1 MPRQDI
7 HFPLKDAALREDVHL
22 LGGLVGEML
31 RDQGGEALFEA
42 VEGDRQAAIG
52 RRSGDAEDAVALV
65 VRTRGREATQAQD
78 LVRAFSTW
86 FQMVNM
92 AEKVHRIRRR
102 RQYLSGDGT
111 PQPGGIEDAISKLKH
126 KGLSLADIRK
136 LLLELWIEPVL
147 TAHPTEST
155 RRTLL
160 RKQQQ
165 VAELLL
171 RRLDVAH
178 PGNNEQY
185 ELLERIRAEI
195 TSGWQTADN
204 SRGRLTVADEREH
217 VLFFLVEVL
226 YEIVPVFYEEI
237 TTAIHKAY
245 GDEALGLDIPDII
258 RFGSW
263 VGGDMDGNPDVH
275 AKSIRETL
283 LRHQQLIVNRYYLE
297 CQQLAEQLSQ
307 SSSRTGVSPAL
318 RQRIEHYMV
327 LLPAAPSL
335 SPARQD
341 HMPYRVFLGQICE
354 RLRATYEGKQ
364 NHYESAAQLSFDI
377 GLIADS
383 LREHR
388 GQHAGLQPVV
398 RLQRRIKTF
407 GFHLATLDIRQHAD
421 VHHAVLSTGFGDAE
435 WSSKTHAQR
444 LERVRSALERDE
456 GPSQSMDATG
466 KRALWVFEAL
476 AHGRHRYGADAI
488 GPYIVSMAQGVDD
501 VLAVLLLARW
511 ADIADRRTGDVQVDV
526 GPLFESVQALE
537 SCGEVMSQLF
547 AEPLYRKHLAGRGNH
562 QYVVLGYADSNKD
575 SGVLTSRWLVRKAQ
589 EALVRVAAEAK
600 IELTIFHWRE
610 GTSSR
615 SAARNESLVRSVP
628 AGSIL
633 GRLRLTE
640 QGELINEKYGLRPI
654 ALRVFEQSF
663 SALSLAAAGVASPE
677 QVMPQWQQA
686 MDLMAREARNA
697 YRSLVYDDPTFFD
710 FFREVTPIDVIERMQ
725 IGSRPTSRDDKAGIA
740 GLRTVPWLSAWAQC
754 RYMIPGW
761 YGVGTALAAVT
772 REMSE
777 STLADLY
784 AHWFFFEH
792 MIDDVEL
799 ALARADLDMAGFY
812 ETLTHGK
819 HAEIVRKIRAEYD
832 LATQQ
837 LLKLK
842 GCARLLD
849 AEPTLQRS
857 IRLRNPYLDP
867 MHLMQVDLLQ
877 RWRTGGRVDRDLLA
891 ALLASVNGIASGLH
905 GSA

>member
-65 VRTRGREATQAQD
+65 VRTRGREALLAQD

-111 PQPGGIEDAISKLKH
+111 PQPGGIEDAITKLKQR
-126 KGLSLADIRK
+126 GLSLSDIRK
-136 LLLELWIEPVL
+136 LLMELWIEPVF

-160 RKQQQ
+160 RKQQE
-165 VAELLL
+165 VAKLLL
-171 RRLDVAH
+171 RRLDVAQ
-178 PGNNEQY
+178 PGNNEQHD
-185 ELLERIRAEI
+185 LIERIRAEI

-217 VLFFLVEVL
+217 VLFFVVEVL
-226 YEIVPVFYEEI
+226 YDIVPVFYEEVSA
-237 TTAIHKAY
+237 AIEKAY
-245 GDEALGLDIPDII
+245 GDEARELDIPDII

-283 LRHQQLIVNRYYLE
+283 ARHQQLIVNNYFLE

-307 SSSRTGVSPAL
+307 SSSRTGVSAEL
-318 RQRIEHYMV
+318 KQRIEHYMV

-341 HMPYRVFLGQICE
+341 HMPYRVFLGQVCE
-354 RLRATYEGKQ
+354 RLRATYESKQ
-364 NHYESAAQLSFDI
+364 NHYENASQLLNDI
-377 GLIADS
+377 NLVADS

-388 GQHAGLQPVV
+388 GQYAGLQPVL
-398 RLQRRIKTF
+398 RLLRRIKSF
-407 GFHLATLDIRQHAD
+407 GFHLTTLDIRQHAD
-421 VHHAVLSTGFGDAE
+421 VHHAVLSTGFGDSQ
-435 WSSKTHAQR
+435 WNSRTHDERRDR
-444 LERVRSALERDE
+444 LRLALERDE
-456 GPSQSMDATG
+456 GPSQPLDATG

-501 VLAVLLLARW
+501 VLSVLLLARW
-511 ADIADRRTGDVQVDV
+511 ADIADRGTGEVQVDV
-526 GPLFESVQALE
+526 APLFESVQALE

-562 QYVVLGYADSNKD
+562 QYVAVGYADSNQD

-589 EALVRVAAEAK
+589 EALVRAAADAQV
-600 IELTIFHWRE
+600 ELTIFHWRE

-615 SAARNESLVRSVP
+615 SAARNETLVRSVP

-677 QVMPQWQQA
+677 HVLPQWQQA
-686 MDLMAREARNA
+686 MDLMARQARTA
-697 YRSLVYDDPTFFD
+697 YRGLVYEDPAFFD

-740 GLRTVPWLSAWAQC
+740 GLRTVPWMSAWAQC

-761 YGVGTALAAVT
+761 YGVGTALAAVAH
-772 REMSE
+772 EMSDDAL
-777 STLADLY
+777 TNLY

-792 MIDDVEL
+792 LIDDVEL
-799 ALARADLDMAGFY
+799 ALARADLDIAGFY

-819 HAEIVRKIRAEYD
+819 YPAIVDKIRAEYE
-832 LATQQ
+832 LSVQQ

-877 RWRTGGRVDRDLLA
+877 RWRLGNRVDRDLLN
-891 ALLASVNGIASGLH
+891 ALLASVNGISSGLQ

>member
-1 MPRQDI
+1 
-7 HFPLKDAALREDVHL
+7 
-22 LGGLVGEML
+22 
-31 RDQGGEALFEA
+31 
-42 VEGDRQAAIG
+42 
-52 RRSGDAEDAVALV
+52 
-65 VRTRGREATQAQD
+65 
-78 LVRAFSTW
+78 
-86 FQMVNM
+86 
-92 AEKVHRIRRR
+92 
-102 RQYLSGDGT
+102 
-111 PQPGGIEDAISKLKH
+111 
-126 KGLSLADIRK
+126 
-136 LLLELWIEPVL
+136 
-147 TAHPTEST
+147 
-155 RRTLL
+155 
-160 RKQQQ
+160 
-165 VAELLL
+165 
-171 RRLDVAH
+171 
-178 PGNNEQY
+178 
-185 ELLERIRAEI
+185 
-195 TSGWQTADN
+195 
-204 SRGRLTVADEREH
+204 
-217 VLFFLVEVL
+217 L
-226 YEIVPVFYEEI
+226 YDIVPVFYEEI
-237 TTAIHKAY
+237 AAAIEKAY
-245 GDEALGLDIPDII
+245 GDEARDLDIPDII

-283 LRHQQLIVNRYYLE
+283 ARHQQLIVNNYFLE

-307 SSSRTGVSPAL
+307 SSSRTGVSSAL

-341 HMPYRVFLGQICE
+341 HMPYRVFLGQVCE

-364 NHYESAAQLSFDI
+364 NHYENAAQLLGDI

-388 GQHAGLQPVV
+388 GQHAGLQPVL
-398 RLQRRIKTF
+398 RLLRRIKSF
-407 GFHLATLDIRQHAD
+407 GFHLTTLDIRQHAD
-421 VHHAVLSTGFGDAE
+421 VHHGVLGTGFGDAQ
-435 WSSKTHAQR
+435 WSARTHVERRDR
-444 LERVRSALERDE
+444 LRQALERDE
-456 GPSQSMDATG
+456 GPSQNLDATG

-501 VLAVLLLARW
+501 VLGVLLLARW
-511 ADIADRRTGDVQVDV
+511 ADIADRATGEVQVDV
-526 GPLFESVQALE
+526 APLFESVQALE
-537 SCGEVMSQLF
+537 SCGEVMAQLF

-562 QYVVLGYADSNKD
+562 QYVVVGYADSNKD
-575 SGVLTSRWLVRKAQ
+575 SGVLTSRWLVRRAQ
-589 EALVRVAAEAK
+589 EALVRAAADAQV
-600 IELTIFHWRE
+600 ELTIFHWRE

-640 QGELINEKYGLRPI
+640 QGELINEKYGLKPI

-677 QVMPQWQQA
+677 HVTPQWQQA
-686 MDLMAREARNA
+686 MDMMAREARHA
-697 YRSLVYDDPTFFD
+697 YRGLVYDDPAFFD

-725 IGSRPTSRDDKAGIA
+725 IGSRPTSRDDKTGIV
-740 GLRTVPWLSAWAQC
+740 GLRTVPWMSAWAQC

-772 REMSE
+772 REMSDDA
-777 STLADLY
+777 LANLY
-784 AHWFFFEH
+784 ANWFFFEH
-792 MIDDVEL
+792 LIDDVEL
-799 ALARADLDMAGFY
+799 ALARADLEMAGFY
-812 ETLTHGK
+812 ESLTHGK
-819 HAEIVRKIRAEYD
+819 YPQIVARIRAEYE
-832 LATQQ
+832 LSVQQ

-877 RWRTGGRVDRDLLA
+877 RWRLGNRVDRDLLN
-891 ALLASVNGIASGLH
+891 ALLASVNGISSGLQ

>member
-31 RDQGGEALFEA
+31 RDQGGEALFGV

-52 RRSGDAEDAVALV
+52 RRSGEAEDAVALV
-65 VRTRGREATQAQD
+65 VRTRNREATQAQD

-111 PQPGGIEDAISKLKH
+111 PQPGGIEEAISKLKA
-126 KGLSLADIRK
+126 KGLTLADMRK

-160 RKQQQ
+160 RKQQS

-171 RRLDVAH
+171 RRLDATQAD
-178 PGNNEQY
+178 NSERR

-237 TTAIHKAY
+237 AAAIEKAY
-245 GDEALGLDIPDII
+245 GAEARHIDIPEII

-275 AKSIRETL
+275 AKTIRETL
-283 LRHQQLIVNRYYLE
+283 ARHQQLIVNRYFLE
-297 CQQLAEQLSQ
+297 CQQLSEQLSQ
-307 SSSRTGVSPAL
+307 SSSRIGVSPAL
-318 RQRIEHYMV
+318 QHRIEQYMV

-341 HMPYRVFLGQICE
+341 HMPYRVFLGQVCE

-364 NHYESAAQLSFDI
+364 NHYESVWHLHSDI
-377 GLIADS
+377 NLIAES
-383 LREHR
+383 LEQHR
-388 GQHAGLQPVV
+388 GAHAGLQLVN
-398 RLQRRIKTF
+398 RLLRRIKTF
-407 GFHLATLDIRQHAD
+407 GFHLTTLDIRQHAD
-421 VHHAVLSTGFGDAE
+421 VHHAVLAVGFGDE
-435 WSSKTHAQR
+435 QWCSRTHSVR
-444 LERVRSALERDE
+444 LERVRRALERDE
-456 GPSQSMDATG
+456 GPVQPMDANG

-476 AHGRHRYGADAI
+476 AHGRHRYGADAV
-488 GPYIVSMAQGVDD
+488 GPYIVSMAQGADD
-501 VLAVLLLARW
+501 VLSVLLLARW
-511 ADIADRRTGDVQVDV
+511 ADIADRRTGEVQLDVA
-526 GPLFESVQALE
+526 PLFESVQALE
-537 SCGEVMSQLF
+537 GCGEVMAQLF

-562 QYVVLGYADSNKD
+562 QYVVVGYADSNKD

-589 EALVRVAAEAK
+589 EALVRAAADAQV
-600 IELTIFHWRE
+600 ELTIFHWRE

-640 QGELINEKYGLRPI
+640 QGELINEKYGLKPI

-663 SALSLAAAGVASPE
+663 SALSLAAAGVAPPE
-677 QVMPQWQQA
+677 QVMPHWQHA
-686 MDLMAREARNA
+686 MDIMARAASTA
-697 YRSLVYDDPTFFD
+697 YRELVYDDTAFFD

-725 IGSRPTSRDDKAGIA
+725 IGSRPTSRDDKAGVA

-761 YGVGTALAAVT
+761 YGVGAALTAVT
-772 REMSE
+772 REMPAN
-777 STLADLY
+777 TLAELY
-784 AHWFFFEH
+784 SHWYFFEH
-792 MIDDVEL
+792 LIDDVEL
-799 ALARADLDMAGFY
+799 ALARADLDIAGFY
-812 ETLTHGK
+812 ESLTLGK
-819 HAEIVRKIRAEYD
+819 YPDIVRKIRDEYEV
-832 LATQQ
+832 ATQQ
-837 LLKLK
+837 LLKIK

-877 RWRTGGRVDRDLLA
+877 RWRSGNRVDRDLLA
-891 ALLASVNGIASGLH
+891 ALLASVNGISSGLQ